1 MHARF
6 GKSSERASC
15 PTESTPRPRRSR
27 ELESKMSDGR
37 ITKHEERYMRH
48 LRHLRESVCAQARED
63 ILQSVEKDLEEAAI
77 LEIKARR
84 GRRGR
89 R

>member
-1 MHARF
+1 
-6 GKSSERASC
+6 
-15 PTESTPRPRRSR
+15 
-27 ELESKMSDGR
+27 MSDGR

-63 ILQSVEKDLEEAAI
+63 ILQSVEKDFKEAAI

-84 GRRGR
+84 GRSGRRGR